1 MACTTLIYKLNRLVA
16 SGALEQ
22 NGKKRGAMEP
32 WLKEVQLEGASVR
45 LRPLRTEDRDALLRA
60 AQDGE
65 LWRLWFTGVPSEQ
78 SVEQYITSALKDQ
91 ALGLSLAFVVE
102 HKATGKVIGSTR
114 FCNAVA
120 QHRRIEIGYTWY
132 SQSFQ
137 KTSVNTQCKQLLL
150 EHAFSSL
157 HAIAVEFRTHWHNHA
172 SRTAIARLGAK
183 QDGVLR
189 NHSIEPDGA
198 YRDTVVFSIVESEWP
213 SVRKGLLF
221 KLAQRRPEI

>member
-1 MACTTLIYKLNRLVA
+1 
-16 SGALEQ
+16 
-22 NGKKRGAMEP
+22 MEP
-32 WLKEVQLEGASVR
+32 WLKAVQLEGESVR
-45 LRPLRTEDRDALLRA
+45 LRALRIEDRDALLAA
-60 AQDGE
+60 AQDGA
-65 LWRLWFTGVPSEQ
+65 LWKLWFTSVPSVE
-78 SVEQYITSALKDQ
+78 SVDQYITTALKDQ
-91 ALGLSLAFVVE
+91 AIGLSLPFVVE
-102 HKATGKVIGSTR
+102 HKESGKIIGSTR

-132 SQSFQ
+132 SKSFQ

-150 EHAFSSL
+150 EHAFSTL

-172 SRTAIARLGAK
+172 SRAAIARLGAK

-198 YRDTVVFSIVESEWP
+198 YRDTVVFSILEREWP

-221 KLAQRRPEI
+221 KLAQRQSVE